1 MNDTEIDTLI
11 IDAIKNNKIAKQKPQ
26 TEPKP
31 SSIKIYKE
39 QLKRLYTI
47 VNTETEITMEGISK
61 IITNFV
67 HIKKMLDKSE
77 SDYSDN
83 TKKNYINNVLNIILY
98 ITDID
103 KYHKL
108 KPAKLNK
115 ITDAIFQYWQE
126 LVDKVNNKNL
136 ENTKDPKTHIES
148 EDFTKVIKEMRK
160 NIDKSAID
168 KNTLQDFILLLL
180 YQGKNIAPLRND
192 YATLHII
199 GPEESLLSS
208 ENYLINYDNGKNEIL
223 INSDKVDKKM
233 GSCKYKINKSSILN
247 KYLNKLLDIRKSE
260 DKDYLLENSENERLS
275 CNGLTKLLQKIFKLH
290 FGKKLSSSNLRH
302 IYISNLSPE
311 LTNKKLDKIASSMRH
326 SLSTQQ
332 NIYKKV

>member
-11 IDAIKNNKIAKQKPQ
+11 VNAIKNNKIAKQKPQ

-83 TKKNYINNVLNIILY
+83 TKKNYVNNVLNIILY

-108 KPAKLNK
+108 KSGKLDK
-115 ITDAIFQYWQE
+115 ITNAIFLYWQE
-126 LVDKVNNKNL
+126 LVDRVNNKNL
-136 ENTKDPKTHIES
+136 ENTKDPKTHIDS
-148 EDFTKVIKEMRK
+148 EEFSKVIKNMRK
-160 NIDKSAID
+160 NIDKNEID

-180 YQGKNIAPLRND
+180 YEGKYIVPLRNN
-192 YATLHII
+192 YATLHITE
-199 GPEESLLSS
+199 PQESLLSS
-208 ENYLINYDNGKNEIL
+208 ENYLICKDGKNEIL
-223 INSDKVDKKM
+223 INSDKVDKKL
-233 GSCKYKINKSSILN
+233 GSITYKINKSSILN
-247 KYLNKLLDIRKSE
+247 KYLNKLLEIRKSE
-260 DKDYLLENSENERLS
+260 DKDYLLENADGERLS
-275 CNGLTKLLQKIFKLH
+275 CNGLTKLLQKIFLKY
-290 FGKKLSSSNLRH
+290 FDKKISSSNLRH
-302 IYISNLSPE
+302 IFISNLSPE
-311 LTNKKLDKIASSMRH
+311 LTNKKLDKIATSMRH
-326 SLSTQQ
+326 SLTTQQ
-332 NIYKKV
+332 QIYKNV

>member
-11 IDAIKNNKIAKQKPQ
+11 VNAIKNNKIAKNKPE

-39 QLKRLYTI
+39 QMKKLYSI
-47 VNTETEITMEGISK
+47 VNTETDITLVGIAK
-61 IITNFV
+61 IITNFID
-67 HIKKMLDKSE
+67 IKKMLDKSE

-108 KPAKLNK
+108 KSGKLDK
-115 ITDAIFQYWQE
+115 ITQAITEYWQE
-126 LVDKVNNKNL
+126 LIDRVNNKNL
-136 ENTKDPKTHIES
+136 ENTKDPKTHIDS
-148 EDFTKVIKEMRK
+148 EEFSKVIKEMRK
-160 NIDKSAID
+160 NIDKSDID

-180 YQGKNIAPLRND
+180 YEGKYIPPLRNN
-192 YATLHII
+192 YATLNITE
-199 GPEESLLSS
+199 PQESLLSS
-208 ENYLINYDNGKNEIL
+208 ENYLICKDGKNEIL

-233 GSCKYKINKSSILN
+233 GSAKYKINKSSILN
-247 KYLNKLLDIRKSE
+247 KYLNKLLEIRKNE
-260 DKDYLLENSENERLS
+260 NKDYLLENADGERLS
-275 CNGLTKLLQKIFKLH
+275 CNGLTKKLQKIFLKY
-290 FGKKLSSSNLRH
+290 FDKKISSSNLRH
-302 IYISNLSPE
+302 IFISNLSPN

-326 SLSTQQ
+326 SLQVQKST
-332 NIYKKV
+332 YKKV

>member
-1 MNDTEIDTLI
+1 MNDTEIDALI
-11 IDAIKNNKIAKQKPQ
+11 VDAIKNNKISKQKPQ

-47 VNTETEITMEGISK
+47 VNTDTAITMEGLAK
-61 IITNFV
+61 IITNFIE
-67 HIKKMLDKSE
+67 IKKILDKSE
-77 SDYSDN
+77 SDYSNN

-108 KPAKLNK
+108 KPAKLDK

-136 ENTKDPKTHIES
+136 ENTKDPKTHIEPQEFS
-148 EDFTKVIKEMRK
+148 KVIKEMRK
-160 NIDKSAID
+160 KIDKSEID
-168 KNTLQDFILLLL
+168 KNNLQDFILLLL

-208 ENYLINYDNGKNEIL
+208 ENYLLCNNGKNEII

-233 GSCKYKINKSSILN
+233 GSAKYKINKSSILN
-247 KYLNKLLDIRKSE
+247 KYLNKLLEIRRSE
-260 DKDYLLENSENERLS
+260 GKDYLLENSENERLS
-275 CNGLTKLLQKIFKLH
+275 CNGLTKLLQRIFLKY
-290 FGKKLSSSNLRH
+290 FGKKISSSNLRH
-302 IYISNLSPE
+302 IFISNLSPT

-326 SLSTQQ
+326 SLQVQKST
-332 NIYKKV
+332 YKKV

>member
-1 MNDTEIDTLI
+1 MNDDEINNLI
-11 IDAIKNNKIAKQKPQ
+11 ISAIKNNKIAKNKPE

-39 QLKRLYTI
+39 QLKKLYSI
-47 VNTETEITMEGISK
+47 VNTETDITMNGISK
-61 IITNFV
+61 IITNFID
-67 HIKKMLDKSE
+67 IKKMLDKSE

-83 TKKNYINNVLNIILY
+83 TKKNYVNNVLNIILY

-108 KPAKLNK
+108 KSAKLDK
-115 ITDAIFQYWQE
+115 ITNAIFLYWQE
-126 LVDKVNNKNL
+126 LVDRVNNKNL

-160 NIDKSAID
+160 KIDKSDID

-199 GPEESLLSS
+199 GPDESLLSS
-208 ENYLINYDNGKNEIL
+208 ENYLLCNNGKNEII
-223 INSDKVDKKM
+223 INCDKVDKKM
-233 GSCKYKINKSSILN
+233 GTATYKINKSSILN
-247 KYLNKLLDIRKSE
+247 KYLNKLLEIRKSE
-260 DKDYLLENSENERLS
+260 DKDYLLENADGERLS

>member
-11 IDAIKNNKIAKQKPQ
+11 VDAIKNNKIAKNKPQ
-26 TEPKP
+26 TEPKS

-39 QLKRLYTI
+39 QLKRLYMI
-47 VNTETEITMEGISK
+47 VNIDTAITMEGLAK
-61 IITNFV
+61 IITNFID
-67 HIKKMLDKSE
+67 IKKMLDKSE
-77 SDYSDN
+77 SDYSNN

-108 KPAKLNK
+108 KPAKLDK

-136 ENTKDPKTHIES
+136 ENTKDPKTHIEPQEFS
-148 EDFTKVIKEMRK
+148 KVIKEMRK
-160 NIDKSAID
+160 KIDKSEID

-180 YQGKNIAPLRND
+180 YEGKQIAPLRND

-199 GPEESLLSS
+199 GPDESLLSS
-208 ENYLINYDNGKNEIL
+208 ENYLLCNNGKNEIL
-223 INSDKVDKKM
+223 INCDKVDKKM
-233 GSCKYKINKSSILN
+233 GTATYKINKSSILN
-247 KYLNKLLDIRKSE
+247 KYLNKLLEIRKSE
-260 DKDYLLENSENERLS
+260 GNDYLLENSNGERMS
-275 CNGLTKLLQKIFKLH
+275 CNGLTKHLQKIFLTQ
-290 FGKKLSSSNLRH
+290 FGKKISSSSLRH
-302 IYISNLSPE
+302 IFISNLSPT
-311 LTNKKLDKIASSMRH
+311 LTNKKLDSISKSMRH
-326 SLSTQQ
+326 SLQTQQ

>member
-1 MNDTEIDTLI
+1 MDDTEIDALI
-11 IDAIKNNKIAKQKPQ
+11 VDAIKNNKIAKQKPE
-26 TEPKP
+26 TVPKP

-39 QLKRLYTI
+39 QLKRLYMI
-47 VNTETEITMEGISK
+47 VNTDTAITMEGLAK
-61 IITNFV
+61 IITNFIE
-67 HIKKMLDKSE
+67 IKKMLDKSE
-77 SDYSDN
+77 SDYSNN

-108 KPAKLNK
+108 NSSKLDK
-115 ITDAIFQYWQE
+115 ITQAITQYWQE

-160 NIDKSAID
+160 NIDKNEID
-168 KNTLQDFILLLL
+168 KSTLQDFILLLL

-199 GPEESLLSS
+199 GPDESLLSS
-208 ENYLINYDNGKNEIL
+208 ENYLLCNNGKNEII

-233 GSCKYKINKSSILN
+233 GSAKYKINKNSILN
-247 KYLNKLLDIRKSE
+247 KYLNKLIEIRKIE
-260 DKDYLLENSENERLS
+260 GKDYLLENSENERLS
-275 CNGLTKLLQKIFKLH
+275 CNGLTKLLQKIFLKY
-290 FGKKLSSSNLRH
+290 FGKKISSSNLRH
-302 IYISNLSPE
+302 IFVSNLSPE
-311 LTNKKLDKIASSMRH
+311 LTNKKLDKISKSMRH
-326 SLSTQQ
+326 SLTTQQ
-332 NIYKKV
+332 QIYKNV